1 LKERI
6 DEFVSNEKHLIELN
20 KELERQIE
28 EYKYKSKRS
37 ESSSSS
43 SSSSSNETVITTSNR
58 TEQTQNLNKEVEQ
71 LKNNYSDLEEK
82 YEFEKHELQTI
93 IEQLREDIID
103 LDKTKQLYTSKYF
116 FSFQS
121 DFIFLLDIC
130 QEKNSIEDTLRSK
143 FEFELKTQLD
153 DFHRI
158 LEKEYN
164 ENILFYKNNQSKLE
178 QDNQDLEQ
186 QSKEIHQEID
196 RIKITHEKQINEL
209 NNELDRLRTNGK
221 NIYI

>member
-1 LKERI
+1 
-6 DEFVSNEKHLIELN
+6 
-20 KELERQIE
+20 
-28 EYKYKSKRS
+28 
-37 ESSSSS
+37 
-43 SSSSSNETVITTSNR
+43 
-58 TEQTQNLNKEVEQ
+58 
-71 LKNNYSDLEEK
+71 
-82 YEFEKHELQTI
+82 
-93 IEQLREDIID
+93 
-103 LDKTKQLYTSKYF
+103 
-116 FSFQS
+116 
-121 DFIFLLDIC
+121 
-130 QEKNSIEDTLRSK
+130 
-143 FEFELKTQLD
+143 LD

>member
-116 FSFQS
+116 FLF
-121 DFIFLLDIC
+121 
-130 QEKNSIEDTLRSK
+130 N
-143 FEFELKTQLD
+143 
-153 DFHRI
+153 RI
-158 LEKEYN
+158 L
-164 ENILFYKNNQSKLE
+164 FFC
-178 QDNQDLEQ
+178 
-186 QSKEIHQEID
+186 
-196 RIKITHEKQINEL
+196 
-209 NNELDRLRTNGK
+209 
-221 NIYI
+221 